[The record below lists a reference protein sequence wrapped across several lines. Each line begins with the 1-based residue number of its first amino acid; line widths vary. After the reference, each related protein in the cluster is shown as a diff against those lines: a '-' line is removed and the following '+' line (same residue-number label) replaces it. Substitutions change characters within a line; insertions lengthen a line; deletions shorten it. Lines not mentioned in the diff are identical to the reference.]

1 MKREWKP
8 RVSKHITLRE
18 PLACG
23 DCSDSAVSSFE
34 QPMRKTPAK
43 NVLLSNLFTIYE
55 HRTSRMPSKWVGY
68 VSMYNVVAWSWNYR
82 YLTNKYFYDW
92 NLLTISC
99 LQNDNICIVAHH
111 VEMFERVQQL
121 KDRFHSSKFLHD
133 MVRCGA
139 ARRGACEQ
147 GTVNGSDRAQRKV
160 TGTRQQYVCQWDRV
174 RGVTGVGRDRSAR
187 LRGDCH
193 WLRPSDYIRRQLVL
207 ARVRCRHLISIVPFI
222 LTIRIC
228 EKTKRWSD
236 AYF

>member
-82 YLTNKYFYDW
+82 YFSNKYFYDW

-133 MVRCGA
+133 MVRYGA
-139 ARRGACEQ
+139 VQQGKARRVRAGNSKRERSRAEE
-147 GTVNGSDRAQRKV
+147 SDRNTSTICVSMRSSPRRHRRRPGPVGPPPRWLPLTAAERLHPTT
-160 TGTRQQYVCQWDRV
+160 TGSGSCQVPSSDF
-174 RGVTGVGRDRSAR
+174 
-187 LRGDCH
+187 DC
-193 WLRPSDYIRRQLVL
+193 PI
-207 ARVRCRHLISIVPFI
+207 HL
-222 LTIRIC
+222 
-228 EKTKRWSD
+228 D
-236 AYF
+236 D